1 MKAGYGPASA
11 TPLESDKWL
20 PVQRK
25 RRRSHDI
32 GINSKRNGLRSSP
45 ALSVAR
51 AILNRLDVCTVVQTL
66 ELGTVGEAM

>member
-1 MKAGYGPASA
+1 MRVRHSLSR
-11 TPLESDKWL
+11 TTWL

-32 GINSKRNGLRSSP
+32 GINSKRNGRRSSP

-51 AILNRLDVCTVVQTL
+51 AILKRLAVCTVVQTL
-66 ELGTVGEAM
+66 ELGTVGEVM